1 MLFITFAVDIA
12 ENKFIGIDNV
22 KYLKCDQK
30 DPKEIEKTTL
40 GEIIYSEGSLPEY
53 TTTYICDKCNT
64 KFKVTAD
71 INYSTSIMKTQ
82 LDDYIVKHEQKIT
95 LEETDGE

>member
-1 MLFITFAVDIA
+1 MKEIIIKCPSCGAQYYPAELFYRDDLL
-12 ENKFIGIDNV
+12 G
-22 KYLKCDQK
+22 Y
-30 DPKEIEKTTL
+30 PKEIEKTTL